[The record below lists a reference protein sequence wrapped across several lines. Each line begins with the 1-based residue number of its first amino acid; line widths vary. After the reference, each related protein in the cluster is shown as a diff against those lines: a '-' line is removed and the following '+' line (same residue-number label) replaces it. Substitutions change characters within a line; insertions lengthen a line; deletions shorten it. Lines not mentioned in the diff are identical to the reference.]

1 MNKVNRRRAACR
13 HFAKQNPGE
22 GRIHSA
28 RRTMGTGAPMK
39 LASWGDKRNKNA
51 ELSARSLAI
60 IDQIKEEVLL

>member
-1 MNKVNRRRAACR
+1 
-13 HFAKQNPGE
+13 
-22 GRIHSA
+22 
-28 RRTMGTGAPMK
+28 MGTVAPMK